1 MPSSSAGEAGSP
13 RRTPNAIGSPS
24 SRPGTRRHHSRR
36 TPSCVSNWPRHS
48 APKVRRSR
56 MRSPILPVRTPRS
69 SRKFVP
75 RSIVSS
81 PRRTR
86 QTLGPDDTAR
96 PRVWTSDRASPRRTH
111 QGRPMTED
119 EHAAEWEALTAA
131 DGKDG
136 AQADITDED
145 KLAAEWAGALEPDG
159 DDEGAEGDSASSD
172 ASTEADEPTAI

>member
-1 MPSSSAGEAGSP
+1 
-13 RRTPNAIGSPS
+13 
-24 SRPGTRRHHSRR
+24 
-36 TPSCVSNWPRHS
+36 
-48 APKVRRSR
+48 

-119 EHAAEWEALTAA
+119 ELAAEWEALPAA

-136 AQADITDED
+136 AQPYIPDDD
-145 KLAAEWAGALEPDG
+145 KIAAEWAAAWEPQAADEGTEPD
-159 DDEGAEGDSASSD
+159 
-172 ASTEADEPTAI
+172 TATPDGSKKAHKE